1 MFNWSKGLLQ
11 FLPPL
16 KWWVSLQHYYDNWV
30 STNGWGADYVSENKE
45 YNTNRNMKQT
55 IKLKE
60 SELKRLIAES
70 VKGVINELDWK
81 TYQNAAKKK
90 HI

>member
-1 MFNWSKGLLQ
+1 
-11 FLPPL
+11 
-16 KWWVSLQHYYDNWV
+16 
-30 STNGWGADYVSENKE
+30 
-45 YNTNRNMKQT
+45 MKQT